1 MRTERTG
8 IITLQRLRLVIPE
21 RCGDANAPTAYR
33 WSPLLLISSL
43 SRAPK
48 VHSERTCTPNSS
60 NFTRSIKGEAGLVKR
75 GDVRASSQHGALAN
89 RAANKR
95 SIVNLIPQFPLKI
108 TTFGFLSAR
117 A

>member
-21 RCGDANAPTAYR
+21 RCGYANAPTVYR
-33 WSPLLLISSL
+33 WSPLLIACL

-48 VHSERTCTPNSS
+48 VHFERTCTPNSS